1 MAVSDLL
8 LGPAYDVV
16 IVDGQLLFTATE
28 GARIAQRLA
37 QRLLTFTGEWFANA
51 NYGVAYIT
59 NVFGAPADETLL
71 AEAFRPALS
80 TELETIIS
88 ITATVQNRGLSL
100 RFIGVAPSGETVAG
114 SALIT
119 TIEGGVV
126 VDGIQIT
133 VDGVPVVIL

>member
-1 MAVSDLL
+1 VAVSDLL
-8 LGPAYDVV
+8 LGPYDVV
-16 IVDGQLLFTATE
+16 IVDGQLLFTASQ

-51 NYGVAYIT
+51 NYGVDYIT

-80 TELETIIS
+80 TELETIVS
-88 ITATVQNRGLSL
+88 ITATVQNRGLSV
-100 RFIGVAPSGETVAG
+100 RFVGVAPAGESVTG

-119 TIEGGVV
+119 TVDGGVV
-126 VDGIQIT
+126 VSGIQIT
-133 VDGVPVVIL
+133 VDGVPVVIA